1 MYVKNRSPLALL
13 CALCLALSLT
23 ACNLSGTLPDLTP
36 ESEPVKPAAAPVRPA
51 ATRDDSGAALDDSG
65 TEVEPVADGVITLD
79 ALPDY
84 GGEAYV
90 PLNDNVPDFD
100 PDDLPPRSFEEYS
113 ELDALGRCGVA
124 FANVGLDLM
133 PTEKR
138 GSIGQV
144 KPSGWK
150 TVQYDIVDGKYL
162 YNRCHLIGYQ
172 LTAENANKQNLITGT
187 RYLNVQG
194 MLPFENLV
202 ADYIKE
208 TGNHVLYRVTPIF
221 EGDNLVA
228 DGVQIEA
235 MSVEDKGEGVLFNVY
250 CYNVQPGIVI
260 DYATGDSALADA
272 APVADAEA
280 VLYVVNIK
288 TGKFHYPNCSS
299 AVNMTASVR
308 EEFTGTRDELIAAGY
323 EPCGRCKP

>member
-1 MYVKNRSPLALL
+1 MLKRKLFAGLA
-13 CALCLALSLT
+13 ALCLALSLT
-23 ACNLSGTLPDLTP
+23 ACDLSGLLPDGIP
-36 ESEPVKPAAAPVRPA
+36 ESPP
-51 ATRDDSGAALDDSG
+51 ATRTESESAAGGGGFALDAI
-65 TEVEPVADGVITLD
+65 P
-79 ALPDY
+79 PY

-90 PLNDNVPDFD
+90 PLNDNIPDFD
-100 PDDLPPRSFEEYS
+100 PDDLPARSFEEYA
-113 ELDALGRCGVA
+113 ELDSLGRCGVA

-138 GSIGQV
+138 GAIGQV

-150 TVQYDIVDGKYL
+150 TAQYDIVDGKYL

-172 LTAENANKQNLITGT
+172 LTAENANKKNLITGT

-194 MLPFENLV
+194 MLPFENLT

-228 DGVQIEA
+228 SGVQMEA
-235 MSVEDKGEGVLFNVY
+235 MSVEDKGGGVLFNVY

-260 DYATGDSALADA
+260 DYATGDSALADET
-272 APVADAEA
+272 ADGGAEA
-280 VLYVVNIK
+280 VAYILN
-288 TGKFHYPNCSS
+288 TNTNKFHYPDCSS
-299 AVNMTASVR
+299 AINMKASAR
-308 EEFTGTRDELIAAGY
+308 EEYAGTREELIAQGY

>member
-1 MYVKNRSPLALL
+1 MKSKTPLALL
-13 CALCLALSLT
+13 LALCLALSLT
-23 ACNLSGTLPDLTP
+23 ACNLSGSPPSQSRTD
-36 ESEPVKPAAAPVRPA
+36 SRPA
-51 ATRDDSGAALDDSG
+51 TQTPTQSQNVSGG
-65 TEVEPVADGVITLD
+65 YTLD
-79 ALPDY
+79 TIPAY
-84 GGEAYV
+84 SGEAYV
-90 PLNDNVPDFD
+90 PLNDNNPDFD
-100 PDDLPPRSFEEYS
+100 PDNLPPRSFEEYS
-113 ELDALGRCGVA
+113 DLDSLGRCGVA

-172 LTAENANKQNLITGT
+172 LTAENANKKNLITGT

-202 ADYIKE
+202 ADYVKE

-235 MSVEDKGEGVLFNVY
+235 ISVEDKGEGLLFNVY

-272 APVADAEA
+272 VPADADT
-280 VLYVVNIK
+280 VVYILNTK
-288 TGKFHYPNCSS
+288 TGKFHYPDCSS
-299 AVNMTASVR
+299 AINMKADVR
-308 EEFTGTRDELIAAGY
+308 EEYAGTRDELISAGY